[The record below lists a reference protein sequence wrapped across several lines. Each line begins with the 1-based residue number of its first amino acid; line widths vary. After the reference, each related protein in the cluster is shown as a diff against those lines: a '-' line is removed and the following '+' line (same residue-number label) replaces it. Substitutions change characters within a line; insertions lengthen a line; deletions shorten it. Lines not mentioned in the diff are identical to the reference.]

1 MKPRAATFQGGTPV
15 KRGEVRQVREMA
27 KRGTVQAHVCLGA
40 SVTHGSAVVIV
51 ETSSPKV
58 REAMEALKKA
68 IREDA
73 LALYR
78 DIQADHLEA
87 TG

>member
-1 MKPRAATFQGGTPV
+1 MTAFQGGTPIV
-15 KRGEVRQVREMA
+15 RGEVRQVREMA

-40 SVTHGSAVVIV
+40 SVQHGSAVVIV
-51 ETSSPKV
+51 ETSSPNV
-58 REAMEALKKA
+58 REALAALKAA

-73 LALYR
+73 MALYQ
-78 DIQADHLEA
+78 DIQADHLEK